1 MSCVSLDLAP
11 DSRIPPGLRIL
22 NGDNHQPQCV
32 PTDHATIQSAV
43 FTMKFMSCQE
53 DNYVNKTRSKWSI
66 DAIKTDMI
74 STFDI
79 WVLHLNPTFESDIW
93 IHYLN
98 PIFEFN
104 I

>member
-1 MSCVSLDLAP
+1 MSCVGLDLAP

-53 DNYVNKTRSKWSI
+53 DNYVNEIRLKSFAFSPKLQIGVLVR
-66 DAIKTDMI
+66 
-74 STFDI
+74 DI
-79 WVLHLNPTFESDIW
+79 
-93 IHYLN
+93 Y
-98 PIFEFN
+98 IF
-104 I
+104 